1 MTYISIHH
9 SQLPFL
15 SPALQHTLKLF
26 DRYRNPFTGMIE
38 HEIREGD
45 LAVMHTRFP
54 ELANHRRK
62 YPIDTRTTARTIMIS
77 TATSGEIF
85 ATSKTP

>member
-1 MTYISIHH
+1 M
-9 SQLPFL
+9 
-15 SPALQHTLKLF
+15 F

-54 ELANHRRK
+54 ELANHHRK
-62 YPIDTRTTARTIMIS
+62 YPIDIRTTARTIMIS
-77 TATSGEIF
+77 TETSGEIF